1 MELMIRVDSDH
12 FVLANRIHLLSPVH
26 EEVKTCSKP
35 SKVPQSVGECDW
47 SLRLDSGGN
56 LNEMRWRSIRYESQC
71 EGFDGHNAGKT
82 DDPDRLVRS
91 FGGCQSKYPRLHTA

>member
-1 MELMIRVDSDH
+1 MIRVDTDH

-26 EEVKTCSKP
+26 EEVKTCFNP
-35 SKVPQSVGECDW
+35 SKVPQSIGECDW

-56 LNEMRWRSIRYESQC
+56 LNEMIWRSIRYE
-71 EGFDGHNAGKT
+71 GFDGHNVGKT

-91 FGGCQSKYPRLHTA
+91 FGGCQSKHPRPHTA